1 MVGGSAG
8 LTKEG
13 RMNTYSAY
21 YKGKKL
27 EVEANTAYEA
37 QLLAAKA
44 FNAKKAYDV
53 SILLIALNGHPV
65 SIILS

>member
-1 MVGGSAG
+1 
-8 LTKEG
+8 
-13 RMNTYSAY
+13 MNTYSAY